1 MIMYKLMIVDDEATI
16 RRSLEFALEDDYHMF
31 SCDNKKDVL
40 YILKKENIDIILLDL
55 RLGKENGLE
64 ILKEIKKIR
73 KETIVIIMTA
83 YGSIESSVQAMKLGA
98 FYYITKPINIEE
110 LSLLLSKANEYIY
123 LNSQI
128 EYLNSQIKIPESK
141 YEMIGT
147 SKEMSKV
154 FDLIDRVKDIDVN
167 VLITGESGTGKDL
180 VAKAIHFSGKR
191 KKGPFNAINCSAI
204 PSNLLES
211 ELFGHKK
218 GAFTGAV
225 EDKKGIIELSQNGTL
240 FLDEIGDMDI
250 NLQTKLLRVLQD
262 KEIRPL
268 GCSTS
273 ISVDFRFIAATNK
286 NLIEE
291 IEKKNFR
298 QDLFYRINVINI
310 ELPPLRERKED
321 ISKLVE
327 YFIKKYKLK
336 LGKNING
343 ITAEALE
350 GLERYK
356 YYGNVRELQN
366 IIERAIVL
374 TEDNYIKKEDLPE
387 EIFKNKNISREK
399 EELIPIYVGEDFKI
413 IEKKVIE
420 YNLKYFNENRRKTA
434 EVLKI
439 GERTLRYKIK
449 EYNIK

>member
-1 MIMYKLMIVDDEATI
+1 MYKLMIADDESTI
-16 RRSLEFALEDDYHMF
+16 RRSLEFALENDYLIF
-31 SCDNKKDVL
+31 PCDNKKDIL
-40 YILKKENIDIILLDL
+40 YILEKESIDIILLDL
-55 RLGKENGLE
+55 RLGSDNGLD
-64 ILKEIKKIR
+64 ILKDIKKVK

-83 YGSIESSVQAMKLGA
+83 YGTIESSVQAMKLGA

-110 LSLLLSKANEYIY
+110 IHLLLSKVNEYIN
-123 LNSQI
+123 LNSQVK
-128 EYLNSQIKIPESK
+128 YLSNQIKDSEAK
-141 YEMIGT
+141 YKIIGN
-147 SKEMSKV
+147 SKEINRV

-167 VLITGESGTGKDL
+167 ILVTGESGTGKDL
-180 VAKAIHFSGKR
+180 VANAIHYNGKR
-191 KKGPFNAINCSAI
+191 KGGAFNAINCSAI

-218 GAFTGAV
+218 GAFTGAL

-240 FLDEIGDMDI
+240 FLDEIGELDI

-262 KEIRPL
+262 KEIRPV
-268 GCSTS
+268 GSNSS
-273 ISVDFRFIAATNK
+273 IKVDFRFIAATNK

-291 IEKKNFR
+291 IQEGNFR

-310 ELPPLRERKED
+310 EVPSLRQRRED
-321 ISKLVE
+321 IAKLIE
-327 YFIKKYKLK
+327 HFIKKYKSK
-336 LGKNING
+336 LEKNIKG
-343 ITAEALE
+343 ITKDALE
-350 GLERYK
+350 SLEKYK

-387 EIFKNKNISREK
+387 EIFQSKNIHREDK
-399 EELIPIYVGEDFKI
+399 DLIPIYIGEDFKA

-420 YNLKYFNENRRKTA
+420 YNLRYFNGNRRKTA
-434 EVLKI
+434 EILKI

-449 EYNIK
+449 EYNMK